1 MATIFGHIFDIFGH
15 IFGGPGWWWKDS
27 IFLAVFGVPLI
38 GWIWDRRGAK
48 FKGPALTGTARV
60 LSLEP
65 TSRSSDS
72 SHVCKIGLWV
82 EIPGRAPY
90 GVTIRKDI
98 HVVHLARVQPGASIP
113 VQVDSANPQ
122 KIRIEFN
129 QPIMPPQT

>member
-1 MATIFGHIFDIFGH
+1 MATIFGH

-38 GWIWDRRGAK
+38 GWIWDRRRAAR
-48 FKGPALTGTARV
+48 FKVRALPGTARV

-82 EIPGRAPY
+82 EIAGREPY
-90 GVTIRKDI
+90 GVTIRQDI
-98 HVVHLARVQPGASIP
+98 HVVHLAPGQPGGGGAGIVGYADP
-113 VQVDSANPQ
+113 HKGIIDLQQ
-122 KIRIEFN
+122 L
-129 QPIMPPQT
+129 

>member
-1 MATIFGHIFDIFGH
+1 MATIFGH

-38 GWIWDRRGAK
+38 GWIWDRRRAAR
-48 FKGPALTGTARV
+48 FKVRALPGTARV

-82 EIPGRAPY
+82 EIAGREPY
-90 GVTIRKDI
+90 GVTIRQDI
-98 HVVHLARVQPGASIP
+98 HVVHLARVQPGAAVP
-113 VQVDSANPQ
+113 VQVDSADPQ
-122 KIRIEFN
+122 KVLIDFN
-129 QPIMPPQT
+129 QLITPPHA